1 MATPKEDSEKI
12 KEQLSDELYSK
23 DVRLLMG
30 LIQNA
35 EDNDYAP
42 DVQHRFVWR
51 CCCFPSFAANFY
63 DTVFLFFFFLRF
75 RTNLLLQMP
84 FKLSGYSADFQVTSH
99 TTNPPIDNV
108 NPPK

>member
-42 DVQHRFVWR
+42 DVQHRFV
-51 CCCFPSFAANFY
+51 
-63 DTVFLFFFFLRF
+63 
-75 RTNLLLQMP
+75 
-84 FKLSGYSADFQVTSH
+84 
-99 TTNPPIDNV
+99 
-108 NPPK
+108 